1 VSYLLDHWS
10 AGPCLLAVLALAAWH
25 EAGLALLARRSGP
38 ARARQRRLRSFWFY
52 GGLAVLVIAVES
64 PIGYWSRDYFYV
76 HMIQHLLLM
85 FAAPSLIVAGA
96 PWQPLL
102 AVLPRAGRAAAGPGP
117 APQSP
122 GTGRPGP
129 VRALAGAVARPWLAI
144 ALFNAVMVAW
154 HFPVLL
160 DAAERSEP
168 VRWLMYGCFLLAGVL
183 FWAQFISS
191 PPLRMRMTPA
201 AQAAALLITN
211 VVMWILAM
219 AMVLGLQPHPR
230 HHAAADGGPAD
241 RRRDSLGLRRLLGG
255 PLHDH
260 RDTPAD
266 QRGWR
271 DRPGHREDHRPRFP
285 ALPVGQPLL
294 SLPPGAVRRRRRPGP
309 R

>member
-160 DAAERSEP
+160 DASERSEP

-219 AMVLGLQPHPR
+219 AMGIFSSAPWYSVYSHIPGITLLPMADQQIGAGILWVCGDFWAVPCMIIVIR
-230 HHAAADGGPAD
+230 RLISEDGGIGPAIEKIIG
-241 RRRDSLGLRRLLGG
+241 RDSRHYQWANR
-255 PLHDH
+255 
-260 RDTPAD
+260 
-266 QRGWR
+266 
-271 DRPGHREDHRPRFP
+271 
-285 ALPVGQPLL
+285 
-294 SLPPGAVRRRRRPGP
+294 S
-309 R
+309 

>member
-1 VSYLLDHWS
+1 MSYLLDHWS

-219 AMVLGLQPHPR
+219 AMGIFSSAPWYSAYSHLRGISLLPMADQQIGAGILWVCGDFWAVPCMIIVIRRLISE
-230 HHAAADGGPAD
+230 DGGIGPAIEKIIS
-241 RRRDSLGLRRLLGG
+241 RDS
-255 PLHDH
+255 
-260 RDTPAD
+260 
-266 QRGWR
+266 
-271 DRPGHREDHRPRFP
+271 RPPQWANR
-285 ALPVGQPLL
+285 
-294 SLPPGAVRRRRRPGP
+294 S
-309 R
+309 